1 MESIGFIGI
10 LIYYDFKIIDLQV
23 IKKNRGNPNF
33 FLPKFM
39 FFKNYYYRILILS

>member
-23 IKKNRGNPNF
+23 IKKNRGNPIF
-33 FLPKFM
+33 FCLNLCFLK
-39 FFKNYYYRILILS
+39 IIIIEC